1 MLHKIHIYDGW
12 RLWRVSPARSL
23 GCLRARIDDTFNLPA
38 PSDASLSVT
47 FRPQALGERRD
58 TTRGCCPTLLPVNI
72 NTGVWI
78 IVSLSDWPGLMAS
91 WCRYIRHPTQL
102 CGLWTPPF
110 VVNNRTEA
118 GHLSLES
125 EWIFLKQVKYQQWPS
140 CISPYSVSF
149 FGWKPAIFSARTV
162 MTRNGSSEE
171 GGRGSLGALT
181 CEYLTS
187 DVRVLGPEVSINSR
201 FLSCQQNI
209 SWAAAPIRPFPPQQ
223 LFIFTQ
229 WTRHQSSSR
238 SYFLLGKIWLHCTAE
253 INVEVSY
260 FSYSLSNGGIVFL

>member
-1 MLHKIHIYDGW
+1 
-12 RLWRVSPARSL
+12 
-23 GCLRARIDDTFNLPA
+23 
-38 PSDASLSVT
+38 
-47 FRPQALGERRD
+47 
-58 TTRGCCPTLLPVNI
+58 
-72 NTGVWI
+72 
-78 IVSLSDWPGLMAS
+78 MAS

-110 VVNNRTEA
+110 VVNNCGLKLDIWA
-118 GHLSLES
+118 LSQSGFSWSKSNTSSGRHAYLH
-125 EWIFLKQVKYQQWPS
+125 IPFHFLVENLR
-140 CISPYSVSF
+140 YSA
-149 FGWKPAIFSARTV
+149 PAPWWHEMAAR
-162 MTRNGSSEE
+162 RRE

-238 SYFLLGKIWLHCTAE
+238 SYFLLGKIWLHCTE